1 MRVHG
6 YSKDDMKTEGLLNPG
21 DYVLNTRR
29 VRDQE
34 HIRILMAKIDKAMA
48 EGTPSHLS
56 DEDQRVIDEDV
67 LRRDAAVPPSPA
79 PANVLR
85 QDVAVPPSPA
95 PANVLRQDVAVP
107 PSPAPANVLRPISSS
122 DSDDDDIAVRSV
134 NQESSDDFNLRP
146 ARSASEDDG
155 DSVRRRVCADGMVR
169 EWLDSEDEDN
179 MVLSDWLVWRRT
191 GRIPEP

>member
-1 MRVHG
+1 MAGELQLIYIGKLVRVHG

-67 LRRDAAVPPSPA
+67 LRRDA
-79 PANVLR
+79 
-85 QDVAVPPSPA
+85 AVPPSPA

>member
-67 LRRDAAVPPSPA
+67 LRRDA
-79 PANVLR
+79 
-85 QDVAVPPSPA
+85 AVPPSPA